1 MLWTLPQL
9 EQLQPAQVVRAHTSP
24 LHLERRALVQEAETI
39 GAQGGLA
46 WETQRIN
53 QVLRHQSQRLDK
65 IFNFAPLM
73 EQGGL
78 LPPVLIKGH
87 RQAHYGPDLIRTARA
102 VYRIV
107 QPASFHSVIPNWRST
122 LIRHFRAPGLDTIPP
137 ALLPHN
143 GRQRQIWDRA
153 AALGWGAGVAEAHSI
168 YRQDL
173 ARLTMDLTGMIQ
185 FQRLLNEGKVSTP
198 VMAVAHL
205 GIERGE
211 RLDGEAQRMAV
222 GVAERRITRPAGFQS
237 PRHWRVLPR

>member
-9 EQLQPAQVVRAHTSP
+9 EQLRPAQVAQAHRSP
-24 LHLERRALVQEAETI
+24 LHLERKALAQEAETI

-46 WETQRIN
+46 SETHAIN
-53 QVLRHQSQRLDK
+53 LVLRSQSARLDK
-65 IFNFAPLM
+65 VFNFAPLV
-73 EQGGL
+73 ERGGL

-87 RQAHYGPDLIRTARA
+87 REAHYGPDLIRTAQA

-107 QPASFHSVIPNWRST
+107 QPATFHSVTPTWRSY
-122 LIRHFRAPGLDTIPP
+122 LLRHFQAPSLADIPP

-143 GRQRQIWDRA
+143 AAQRRIWERA
-153 AALGWGAGVAEAHSI
+153 AALGWSAGVMEAHSI

-173 ARLTMDLTGMIQ
+173 ARLSMDLTGMIQ
-185 FQRLLNEGKVSTP
+185 FDRLLIEGKVSTP

-222 GVAERRITRPAGFQS
+222 GVAERRITRPAGFQAAND
-237 PRHWRVLPR
+237 WRVLPR

>member
-24 LHLERRALVQEAETI
+24 LHLERKALVQEAETM

-53 QVLRHQSQRLDK
+53 LALQSQSAHLDK
-65 IFNFAPLM
+65 IFNFAPM
-73 EQGGL
+73 MGQGGL

-107 QPASFHSVIPNWRST
+107 QSATFHSVTPTWRSY
-122 LIRHFRAPGLDTIPP
+122 LIRHFRAPSLATIPP

-143 GRQRQIWDRA
+143 GRQRQIWERA
-153 AALGWGAGVAEAHSI
+153 AAFGWSAGVEEAHSI

-173 ARLTMDLTGMIQ
+173 SRLTMDITGMIQ
-185 FQRLLNEGKVSTP
+185 FQRLLDEGKVSTP

-211 RLDGEAQRMAV
+211 RLDGETQRMAV

-237 PRHWRVLPR
+237 PKHWRVLPR

>member
-9 EQLQPAQVVRAHTSP
+9 EQLQPAQVVQGHTSP
-24 LHLERRALVQEAETI
+24 LHLERKALVREAETI

-46 WETQRIN
+46 WETRQIN
-53 QVLRHQSQRLDK
+53 GVLQSQSAHLDK

-73 EQGGL
+73 DQGGL

-102 VYRIV
+102 IYRMV
-107 QPASFHSVIPNWRST
+107 QPATFHSVTPTWRSY
-122 LIRHFRAPGLDTIPP
+122 LIRHFRAPSLASIPL

-143 GRQRQIWDRA
+143 DKQRQIWERA
-153 AALGWGAGVAEAHSI
+153 AALGWGAGMEEAHSI

-173 ARLTMDLTGMIQ
+173 ARLTMDVTGMIQ
-185 FQRLLNEGKVSTP
+185 FQQLLIEGKVSTP

-222 GVAERRITRPAGFQS
+222 GVAERRITQPAGFQA